1 MSGDM
6 QPSAH
11 IGIVSK
17 LLKLLNLDFQVRKDC
32 KFAKGFDCTMRTMS
46 VEHNVLSTFVY
57 YQLSKS

>member
-11 IGIVSK
+11 IGK
-17 LLKLLNLDFQVRKDC
+17 PLKLLNLEFQVRKDC

-46 VEHNVLSTFVY
+46 IEHDVLSTFVY